1 MAQNLDFLVN
11 ASASSSDKLW
21 HGGPGVLKVAGTF
34 GGTSLALEGLA
45 PDGATYLTIGTPLT
59 SSGSL
64 SFSWPAGVMRVTL
77 TGGSPTGMY
86 ASADWSAGAGIT
98 SSSGSGAVTIADG
111 ADGSLGASGDDI
123 AAAGGTGTVQA
134 KLRRA
139 TSQLEDIITLL
150 GDDSAQLPATLGAKA
165 ASASLSVT
173 GPTDNFEAA
182 ATNATT
188 TAYAASLVAKNS
200 AGRLYG
206 LTGYNSKA
214 SAQFIQV
221 HDTASLP
228 ADTAVPKI
236 VFTVPASSNFSLDLG
251 SRGRSFSTGITICNS
266 STGPTK
272 TIGGSDIWIDA
283 QVGAA

>member
-1 MAQNLDFLVN
+1 
-11 ASASSSDKLW
+11 
-21 HGGPGVLKVAGTF
+21 
-34 GGTSLALEGLA
+34 
-45 PDGATYLTIGTPLT
+45 
-59 SSGSL
+59 
-64 SFSWPAGVMRVTL
+64 MRVTL